1 VDWER
6 TPLDL
11 GVAVPP
17 EEVDADFVFVKLWA
31 AIVDNEDVWICLALG
46 VPGTTVCVDVVDK
59 EDDEEDDDESA
70 GEGDLTPF
78 KREDEDAV
86 LLDGD
91 TATELSLDWRWATSS
106 LYSFCKL
113 AFKDCKGW

>member
-17 EEVDADFVFVKLWA
+17 EEVDADFVFVNVCA
-31 AIVDNEDVWICLALG
+31 VIVDNEDGWVCLALG

-59 EDDEEDDDESA
+59 EDDEEDDVESA
-70 GEGDLTPF
+70 GEGDLMPF
-78 KREDEDAV
+78 KREDDDAV
-86 LLDGD
+86 LLDDD
-91 TATELSLDWRWATSS
+91 TAAELSLDWR
-106 LYSFCKL
+106 
-113 AFKDCKGW
+113 